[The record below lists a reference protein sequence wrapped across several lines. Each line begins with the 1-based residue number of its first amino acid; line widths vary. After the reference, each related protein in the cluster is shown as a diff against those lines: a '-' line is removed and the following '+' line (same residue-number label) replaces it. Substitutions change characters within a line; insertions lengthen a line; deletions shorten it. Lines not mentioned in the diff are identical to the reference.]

1 MYNSEFAPN
10 GSSTPLTAAEDMATE
25 TTSADAVAIVG
36 MTGRFPGA
44 PTIEQFWQ
52 NLRDGVEA
60 VKFFSDRELLDAG
73 VDPASIANPNYVKA
87 RAVLDDIER
96 FDAQFFDF
104 TPREAAIADPQHRL
118 FLECAWEALERAGY
132 DSNAFPG
139 RIGLFAGVSTSS
151 YALNNLYLNP
161 AFVQSVGSIQDGLR
175 LAGLGSDKD
184 FLTTRVSYKLNLTG
198 PSVDVQTA
206 CSTSLVAIHLA
217 CQSLLSYQS
226 DMVLAGGASIQVPQQ
241 AGYAHQ
247 DGGVLSPDGHCR
259 AFDARARGTIPGSGV
274 GVVVLKRLD
283 EALEQGDRVLA
294 VIRASALNNDGSV
307 KVGFTAPS
315 VEGQAEAIAEA
326 LSLAETSPD
335 TIGYIQ
341 THGTGTALGDPIEV
355 AALTQAFRTGTERS
369 NFCAIGSVKASIGH
383 LDAAAGVAGL
393 IEAVLALQHQQI
405 PPSVNFEQPNPQINF
420 AKSPFFVAD
429 RLIDWSRDE
438 TPRRAGVSSFGIGGT
453 NVHAVLEEAP
463 DLQPSGASRP
473 WQLLLVSAQTA
484 KALET
489 SHHNLS
495 QHLAEHPALPLADIA
510 YTLQVGRRDWTH
522 RRALLCRTSAEGQAA
537 IASESSQQWTG
548 VCDQD
553 NPAIVFLFPGQ
564 GSQYVNMGRQLYE
577 LEDGFREPFDRCCD
591 LLEPLLGFD
600 ISTLI
605 FSDSSAEAE
614 LEKLQDTAI
623 AQPALFAI
631 EYALAQLWMSWGIQ
645 PQALMGHSIGEC
657 VAACLAG
664 VWSLEDALKVVAMR
678 GRLMQQQPSGA
689 MLAVSLPKDKVL
701 AFLPDAIELAAVNA
715 PEACV
720 VAGAN
725 EAIAEFEQSLTQQVI
740 LCRRLHT
747 SHAFH
752 TTAMAGAVS
761 EFVELVSTLELNP
774 PSIPFISNV
783 TGTWITAEE
792 ATDPAYWG
800 KHLRQPVLFADGMAT
815 LQADGDRV
823 LLEVGPSNAL
833 STLARKQ
840 ATDAT
845 RIVSSMRHPRSE
857 DVEDLECLLTAL
869 AQLWLAGASV
879 DWNAFYAREFRR
891 RVLLPTYPFERQRHW
906 IEANERIT
914 AETLSSLRP
923 SAAIAAPDALVNTK
937 RAAVTDWFYVPV
949 WKRSLLSSKPA
960 TQSESDCW
968 LIFSDGLGLS
978 SQIQHRLGETS
989 AAVIEVSPGDEFEI
1003 ANDESDSLAFVVN
1016 PSRKSDYKALVAA
1029 LGDRQLVPNKV
1040 VHAWGV
1046 TSNANTYSELDAF
1059 TRIQESGYLSL
1070 GLLLQALTPAIG
1082 DRALDLSVIANGSQK
1097 VSGDESLVPA
1107 KATAIGLCRVANQ
1120 EYAQVQARHI
1130 DIVCPAD
1137 GTQQRA
1143 NLGEALMAEL
1153 AVTPNEPAI
1162 AYRGSHRWVPAFE
1175 PTPISEVSEPLRLRR
1190 HGTYLLVGGLG
1201 KVGLHIADRL
1211 AGAVR
1216 ANLVFVGR
1224 SEFPPESEWL
1234 QWLEEH
1240 DDDDAISLKI
1250 LKLQSFQQKGAAVL
1264 VLTADASDREQMS
1277 AAIATASEQFGAIHG
1292 AIHAAQAAQKF
1303 GIQELDPDA
1312 ALAALAP
1319 KAKGALLLDRL
1330 LPRDDLDFLL
1340 LFSSHASYLGG
1351 WELANYTAAN
1361 TFLDALASDRATGG
1375 TCRVQSVNWDIWNLG
1390 EISAETAD
1398 AGMMLQRLQAGM
1410 TVPEGLDAFER
1421 VLAAGL
1427 PQTVVSTQDFPALV
1441 KRTAEAIATQQAK
1454 LRGEKQSRPSSLG
1467 EYAPPRNEVETT
1479 LVELWEQA
1487 LGVAPIGIH
1496 DGFFELGGDSLIAT
1510 MLVSQVCKTFQL
1522 DLSYQTFFNAPTVAK
1537 SAETILEN
1545 ILRQAGE
1552 DNLTAALDEIENLSA
1567 EEVEALLTES

>member
-1 MYNSEFAPN
+1 MYSSEFAP
-10 GSSTPLTAAEDMATE
+10 TPE
-25 TTSADAVAIVG
+25 TSPAPADAIAIVG
-36 MTGRFPGA
+36 MAGRFPGA
-44 PTIEQFWQ
+44 PTLEQFWQ
-52 NLRDGVEA
+52 NLRDGVES
-60 VKFFSDRELLDAG
+60 VTFFSDRELLDAG
-73 VDPASIANPNYVKA
+73 VDPSDIANPNYVKA
-87 RAVLDDIER
+87 RATLADIEH

-132 DSNAFPG
+132 DSHAFPG

-161 AFVQSVGSIQDGLR
+161 AFVRSAGSIQDGLR

-184 FLTTRVSYKLNLTG
+184 FLTTRVSYKLNLKG

-226 DMVLAGGASIQVPQQ
+226 DMVLAGGASIQVPQR
-241 AGYAHQ
+241 AGYVHQ

-259 AFDARARGTIPGSGV
+259 AFDAGARGTIPGSGV

-294 VIRASALNNDGSV
+294 VIRASAMNNDGSV

-315 VEGQAEAIAEA
+315 VDGQAEAIAEA
-326 LSLAETSPD
+326 LSLAEVSPD
-335 TIGYIQ
+335 TIGYVQ

-369 NFCAIGSVKASIGH
+369 GFCAIGSVKASIGH

-393 IEAVLALQHQQI
+393 IEAVLALQHQHI
-405 PPSVNFEQPNPQINF
+405 PPSVNFEQPNPHINF
-420 AKSPFFVAD
+420 AKSPFYVAD
-429 RLIDWSRDE
+429 RLLDWPRGAA
-438 TPRRAGVSSFGIGGT
+438 PRRAGVSSFGIGGT

-463 DLQPSGASRP
+463 ELRPSGGSRP

-484 KALET
+484 IALET

-495 QHLAEHPALPLADIA
+495 RHLAEHAALALADVA

-522 RRALLCRTSAEGQAA
+522 RRAFLCRTAADGHAA
-537 IASESSQQWTG
+537 ISSEMSQRQWSG
-548 VCDQD
+548 VCERD
-553 NPAIVFLFPGQ
+553 NPAIAFLFPGQ
-564 GSQYVNMGRQLYE
+564 GSQHVNMGRQLYE

-605 FSDSSAEAE
+605 FPDSAAEVDS
-614 LEKLQDTAI
+614 EKLQQTAI

-664 VWSLEDALKVVAMR
+664 VWSLEDALKVVATR
-678 GRLMQQQPSGA
+678 GRLMQEQPSGA
-689 MLAVSLPKDKVL
+689 MLAVSLPQDKVL
-701 AFLPDAIELAAVNA
+701 ALLPDALELAAVNA

-720 VAGAN
+720 VAGAT
-725 EAIAEFEQSLTQQVI
+725 EAIAAFEQSLQQQEI
-740 LCRRLHT
+740 PCRRLHT

-752 TTAMAGAVS
+752 TAAMAGAVPA
-761 EFVELVSTLELNP
+761 FVELVAKVELKP

-783 TGTWITAEE
+783 TGTWIEAEQ

-800 KHLRQPVLFADGMAT
+800 EHLRQSVSFADGVAT
-815 LQADGDRV
+815 LQAEGDRI

-840 ATDAT
+840 VSEST
-845 RIVSSMRHPRSE
+845 RIVTSMRHPRST
-857 DVEDLECLLTAL
+857 DVEDLECLLAAV

-879 DWNAFYAREFRR
+879 DWNAFHAREFRR
-891 RVLLPTYPFERQRHW
+891 RVLLPTYPFKRQRHW
-906 IEANERIT
+906 IDTTERIT
-914 AETLSSLRP
+914 AETLSTLHPAIASP
-923 SAAIAAPDALVNTK
+923 SAPSGNK
-937 RAAVTDWFYVPV
+937 RADVTDWFYVPI
-949 WKRSLLSSKPA
+949 WQRSLLTSKPA
-960 TQSESDCW
+960 PPSESDKW
-968 LIFSDGLGLS
+968 LMFSDGLGLTDS
-978 SQIQHRLGETS
+978 IRHRLK
-989 AAVIEVSPGDEFEI
+989 AAGAIVVEVKPGDVFAI
-1003 ANDESDSLAFVVN
+1003 ANDESDSLAFVIN
-1016 PSRKSDYKALVAA
+1016 PGCKSDYEALVAA
-1029 LGDRQLVPNKV
+1029 LSDRQLVPNKV

-1046 TSNANTYSELDAF
+1046 TGTEDEESELEAF
-1059 TRIQESGYLSL
+1059 THIQERGYLSL
-1070 GLLLQALTPAIG
+1070 GLLLQALTLVLG

-1097 VSGDESLVPA
+1097 VSGDEWLSPA

-1120 EYAQVQARHI
+1120 EYAQVKARHI
-1130 DIVCPAD
+1130 DIVCPPD
-1137 GTQQRA
+1137 GSLLRA
-1143 NLGEALMAEL
+1143 NLVEALLAEL
-1153 AVTPNEPAI
+1153 AVTPDEPAI
-1162 AYRGSHRWVPAFE
+1162 AYRGSHRWVPAFQ
-1175 PTPISEVSEPLRLRR
+1175 PMPIAEVRDPVRLRR

-1201 KVGLHIADRL
+1201 RVGLHVADRL
-1211 AGAVR
+1211 AEATR

-1224 SEFPPESEWL
+1224 SEFLPESDWL

-1240 DDDDAISLKI
+1240 GEDDPTSITI
-1250 LKLQSFQQKGAAVL
+1250 LKLQACQQKGAAVL
-1264 VLTADASDREQMS
+1264 VLSADASDREQMA
-1277 AAIATASEQFGAIHG
+1277 AAIATAIDQFGAIHG
-1292 AIHAAQAAQKF
+1292 AIHAAQSGQKF
-1303 GIQELDPDA
+1303 GIQDLDPDT

-1330 LPRDDLDFLL
+1330 LPQDDLDFLL

-1361 TFLDALASDRATGG
+1361 SVLDALASDRATGG
-1375 TCRVQSVNWDIWNLG
+1375 PCRVQSANWDIWNVG
-1390 EISAETAD
+1390 EMSAETAD
-1398 AGMMLQRLQAGM
+1398 AGMVLQRLQAGM
-1410 TVPEGLDAFER
+1410 TAKEGLDAFDR

-1427 PQTVVSTQDFPALV
+1427 PQTIVSTQDFPALV
-1441 KRTAEAIATQQAK
+1441 ERTAAAIAAQQAK
-1454 LRGEKQSRPSSLG
+1454 ASGAMQSRPSSLG
-1467 EYAPPRNEVETT
+1467 EYVAPRTEIEIA

-1487 LGVAPIGIH
+1487 IGVSPIGIH

-1522 DLSYQTFFNAPTVAK
+1522 DLSYQSFFDAPTVAK
-1537 SAETILEN
+1537 SAETIVEA
-1545 ILRQAGE
+1545 IARQTDEAS
-1552 DNLTAALDEIENLSA
+1552 LAAALSDIEGLSD
-1567 EEVEALLTES
+1567 EEVDALLAQT